1 LFQWLLLS
9 LSGYVLF
16 QASSCLVMLDVSNPF
31 CLQFR
36 LLLGLVGV
44 IAGILAAT
52 VVILIAAICR
62 LLLAWMPLHVPC
74 SCVLGL
80 AWLVFY
86 GSMFPLV
93 LLCWE
98 FVPSFILVYLVHV
111 FELACYLAW
120 LLLILIHTYI
130 LIKKNATVSH

>member
-1 LFQWLLLS
+1 
-9 LSGYVLF
+9 
-16 QASSCLVMLDVSNPF
+16 MLAISNPF

-44 IAGILAAT
+44 IAGILAAI